1 MVNLEENPCSKQNSF
16 KQVVETLLTSIY
28 KQKLNTDSFQP
39 TVETLLTSIYKQKVM
54 LNYLALIEKRKL
66 VQLVKSS
73 TSSLDFKCMN
83 QSVGDTLEKI
93 NSYKTLVNTKL
104 STSSALLHKPNNNN
118 NHCCCNHC
126 SNQINGKAR
135 SVNDYYGYWGRH

>member
-1 MVNLEENPCSKQNSF
+1 MVNLEENPSSNQDSF
-16 KQVVETLLTSIY
+16 KQVVEALLTSIY
-28 KQKLNTDSFQP
+28 KQK
-39 TVETLLTSIYKQKVM
+39 EM

-66 VQLVKSS
+66 VQLDKSS

-93 NSYKTLVNTKL
+93 NLYKTLVNTKL
-104 STSSALLHKPNNNN
+104 STASALPHTPNNNNNN

-126 SNQINGKAR
+126 SNQSNGKER
-135 SVNDYYGYWGRH
+135 SVKDYYGYWGRH